1 MYSKPW
7 THGTLAENVADAV
20 SKGCSSS
27 EPSAPSTA
35 VQEMASTGAAPGTVP
50 GTAPAAAGG
59 SQAGE
64 AQLRAEIEASSG
76 QLAELSAQ
84 LEAVDRHDWGAQQQ
98 LAPKIGELKAAVA
111 TRSFQ
116 LTNKVSFT
124 EQGPEGGAKLGV
136 TSGLT
141 LPTELLPT
149 VPTAVMIDRRAA
161 AAAPPQHRSQRKEPA
176 AGGAGAGAGQP
187 LRGLV
192 DAGGRYAHP
201 PGERMLEDGHE
212 HGFIAAVTAAFKG
225 HYPLAL
231 RPQHFWLMVTQGV
244 ATHVDLHAE
253 AVRQEWVAHEGKK
266 TLAVHCDEFVLGKA
280 NDWAST
286 VSGKPDSFAAQI
298 AANTVPGVAE
308 ALAPPFSGTTAVE
321 DIAQKIVVMDICKSY
336 FSYKCMTKCGFP
348 EITLEGSE
356 ADWRL
361 LREASERLIGRCT
374 PEFQAEWGVSL
385 LPLLDKLVAARSGE
399 VDATFWNS
407 MCKRGGT
414 SGSGARTWFN
424 GWVNVLFP
432 YIDRRP
438 NSYCVPYSAEA
449 GYVKEG
455 LVYDK
460 RYGRG
465 GSRGVGGPDCEDF
478 PSGMSAAPVSWEY
491 FGEKLPL
498 EFNAGFVGATQDP
511 TTMQIRPAVGWFI
524 THAAPA

>member
-1 MYSKPW
+1 
-7 THGTLAENVADAV
+7 
-20 SKGCSSS
+20 
-27 EPSAPSTA
+27 
-35 VQEMASTGAAPGTVP
+35 MAS
-50 GTAPAAAGG
+50 TAPAASTARAAAAGE

-64 AQLRAEIEASSG
+64 AQLRAEIEASNG

-84 LEAVDRHDWGAQQQ
+84 MEAVDRRDWRAQLQ
-98 LAPKIGELKAAVA
+98 LAAKIGELSAAVA
-111 TRSFQ
+111 MFSFQ
-116 LTNKVSFT
+116 LRNKCSFT
-124 EQGPEGGAKLGV
+124 EQGHEGGAKLGV

-141 LPTELLPT
+141 LPTEPLPT
-149 VPTAVMIDRRAA
+149 VPTAAMIDRRAA
-161 AAAPPQHRSQRKEPA
+161 PPPPKRRPHGKEPA
-176 AGGAGAGAGQP
+176 AGGAGGAGEP

-201 PGERMLEDGHE
+201 SDERMLAVGHE
-212 HGFIAAVTAAFKG
+212 HGFIAAVTAAFKD

-231 RPQHFWLMVTQGV
+231 RPQHFWLMVAQGV

-253 AVRQEWVAHEGKK
+253 AVRQGWVAHEGKK
-266 TLAVHCDEFVLGKA
+266 TLEVRCDEFVLGKA

-286 VSGKPDSFAAQI
+286 VSGKPDSFTAQI

-321 DIAQKIVVMDICKSY
+321 DIAQKIVVMDICKNY
-336 FSYKCMTKCGFP
+336 FEYKCSTKCGFP
-348 EITLEGSE
+348 EVTLEGSE

-361 LREASERLIGRCT
+361 LREASERLVGRCL
-374 PEFQAEWGVSL
+374 PEFQAEWGASL
-385 LPLLDKLVAARSGE
+385 LPLLDKLVAARAGE

-438 NSYCVPYSAEA
+438 NGYCVPYSAEA

-455 LVYDK
+455 LVYDT
-460 RYGRG
+460 RYGMG
-465 GSRGVGGPDCEDF
+465 GGRGVDGPDCADF
-478 PSGMSAAPVSWEY
+478 PNGMSAAPVSWEY
-491 FGEKLPL
+491 LGKELPL

-511 TTMQIRPAVGWFI
+511 ATMQIRPAVGWFI
-524 THAAPA
+524 THASAESAGAGRVDDY